1 MLFCYNRVTERVK
14 AMNELNNFNQN
25 NVIESKRIDHTLLK
39 RFLEYLDASEKT
51 VQTYTRA
58 LRQFFKFLYENNI
71 TQPQRTDVLAFRD
84 NLKDKGRKPT
94 TIKSY
99 IVAVRLFFQWTNQE
113 GLYPNIAEKIK
124 GAKLDQAHKK
134 DYLTVDQIKDVL
146 NNIDTSTLTGARD
159 YAIIVLMVTGG
170 LRTIEVSRADMDD
183 MRNVGNSPALYIQ
196 GKGREEK
203 TEYVKL
209 PLQVFKAIGRYRE
222 MLEKQYDVLFVS
234 TSNNNKGQRLTT
246 RSISGIV
253 KKRLKEAGY
262 TSNRLTAH
270 SLRHTAGT
278 LNLMNGGTLEETQ
291 QLLRHSNIN
300 TTMIYLHHLERENN
314 QSEKR
319 IADALF

>member
-1 MLFCYNRVTERVK
+1 
-14 AMNELNNFNQN
+14 MNELNNFNQN
-25 NVIESKRIDHTLLK
+25 NVIESKRIDNTLLK

-71 TQPQRTDVLAFRD
+71 TQPQRTDVLAFRN

-113 GLYPNIAEKIK
+113 SLYPNIAEKIK

-170 LRTIEVSRADMDD
+170 LRTIEVSRANMDD

>member
-1 MLFCYNRVTERVK
+1 
-14 AMNELNNFNQN
+14 MNELNNFNQN
-25 NVIESKRIDHTLLK
+25 NVIESKKIDNTLLK

-71 TQPQRTDVLAFRD
+71 TQPQRTDVLAFRN

-94 TIKSY
+94 TVKSY

-170 LRTIEVSRADMDD
+170 LRTIEVSRANMDD

-222 MLEKQYDVLFVS
+222 MLKKQYDVLFVS

>member
-1 MLFCYNRVTERVK
+1 MLFCYNRFTERVK

-25 NVIESKRIDHTLLK
+25 NVIESKRIDNTLLK

-159 YAIIVLMVTGG
+159 YAIILLMVTGG

>member
-1 MLFCYNRVTERVK
+1 MK
-14 AMNELNNFNQN
+14 ELNNFNQN
-25 NVIESKRIDHTLLK
+25 SVIESKTIDNELLK
-39 RFLEYLDASEKT
+39 RFLDYLDASEKT

-71 TQPQRTDVLAFRD
+71 AQPQRSDVLAFRD

-196 GKGREEK
+196 GKGRDEK

-222 MLEKQYDVLFVS
+222 MLGKQYDVLFVS

>member
-1 MLFCYNRVTERVK
+1 
-14 AMNELNNFNQN
+14 MNELNNFNQN
-25 NVIESKRIDHTLLK
+25 NVIESKRIDNTLLK

-124 GAKLDQAHKK
+124 GAKLDQAYKK

-146 NNIDTSTLTGARD
+146 NSIDTSTLTGARD

>member
-14 AMNELNNFNQN
+14 VMNELNNFNQN
-25 NVIESKRIDHTLLK
+25 NVIESKRIDNTLLK
-39 RFLEYLDASEKT
+39 RFLEYLDASKKT

-134 DYLTVDQIKDVL
+134 DYLTTEQIKDVL
-146 NNIDTSTLTGARD
+146 NNIDISTVTGARD
-159 YAIIVLMVTGG
+159 YAIISLMVTGG
-170 LRTIEVSRADMDD
+170 LRTIEVSRADMEDI
-183 MRNVGNSPALYIQ
+183 RNVGDSPALYIQ

-222 MLEKQYDVLFVS
+222 MLDKQHEVLFTS

-262 TSNRLTAH
+262 TSDRLTAH

-278 LNLMNGGTLEETQ
+278 LNLMNGGSLEETQ

-300 TTMIYLHHLERENN
+300 TTMIYLHHLERSKN

>member
-1 MLFCYNRVTERVK
+1 
-14 AMNELNNFNQN
+14 MNELNNFNQN
-25 NVIESKRIDHTLLK
+25 NVIESKRIDNTLLK

-222 MLEKQYDVLFVS
+222 RLEKQYDVLFVS

>member
-1 MLFCYNRVTERVK
+1 
-14 AMNELNNFNQN
+14 MNELNNFNQN
-25 NVIESKRIDHTLLK
+25 NVIESKRIDNTLLK

-146 NNIDTSTLTGARD
+146 NNIDTSTITGARD

-196 GKGREEK
+196 GKGRDEK

>member
-1 MLFCYNRVTERVK
+1 MSFCYNRVTERVK
-14 AMNELNNFNQN
+14 VMNELNNFNQN
-25 NVIESKRIDHTLLK
+25 NVIESKRIDNTLLK

-159 YAIIVLMVTGG
+159 YAIILLMVTGG

>member
-1 MLFCYNRVTERVK
+1 MYFCYNRVTERVEDMK
-14 AMNELNNFNQN
+14 ELNNFTQN
-25 NVIESKRIDHTLLK
+25 SVIESKTIDNELLK

-146 NNIDTSTLTGARD
+146 NNIDTSTITGARD

-196 GKGREEK
+196 GKGRDEK

>member
-1 MLFCYNRVTERVK
+1 MK
-14 AMNELNNFNQN
+14 ELNNFNQN
-25 NVIESKRIDHTLLK
+25 SVIESKTIDNELLK
-39 RFLEYLDASEKT
+39 RFLDYLDASEKT

-71 TQPQRTDVLAFRD
+71 KQPQRADVLAFRD

-113 GLYPNIAEKIK
+113 GLYPNIADKIK
-124 GAKLDQAHKK
+124 GAKLDHAHKK

-146 NNIDTSTLTGARD
+146 NGIDTSTLTGARD

>member
-1 MLFCYNRVTERVK
+1 MSFCYNRVTERVK

-25 NVIESKRIDHTLLK
+25 NVIESKRIDNTLLK

-146 NNIDTSTLTGARD
+146 NSIDTSTLTGARD

>member
-1 MLFCYNRVTERVK
+1 
-14 AMNELNNFNQN
+14 MNELNNFNQN
-25 NVIESKRIDHTLLK
+25 NVIESKRIDNTLLK
-39 RFLEYLDASEKT
+39 RFLEYLDASKKT

-134 DYLTVDQIKDVL
+134 DYLTTEQIKDVL
-146 NNIDTSTLTGARD
+146 NNIDISTVTGARD
-159 YAIIVLMVTGG
+159 YAIISLMVTGG
-170 LRTIEVSRADMDD
+170 LRTIEVSRADMEDI
-183 MRNVGNSPALYIQ
+183 RNVGDSPALYIQ

-222 MLEKQYDVLFVS
+222 MLDKQHEVLFTS

-262 TSNRLTAH
+262 TSDRLTAH

-278 LNLMNGGTLEETQ
+278 LNLMNGGSLEETQ

-300 TTMIYLHHLERENN
+300 TTMIYLHHLERSKN

>member
-1 MLFCYNRVTERVK
+1 MK
-14 AMNELNNFNQN
+14 ELNNFNQN
-25 NVIESKRIDHTLLK
+25 DVIESKTIDNELLK

-71 TQPQRTDVLAFRD
+71 KQPQRADVLAFRD

-113 GLYPNIAEKIK
+113 GLYPNIADKIK
-124 GAKLDQAHKK
+124 GAKLDHAHKK
-134 DYLTVDQIKDVL
+134 DYLTVDQVKDVL
-146 NNIDTSTLTGARD
+146 NSIDTSTLTGARD

-196 GKGREEK
+196 GKGRDEK

>member
-25 NVIESKRIDHTLLK
+25 NVIESKRIDNTLLK

-113 GLYPNIAEKIK
+113 SLYPNIAEKIK

>member
-25 NVIESKRIDHTLLK
+25 NVIESKRIDNTLLK

-159 YAIIVLMVTGG
+159 YAIILLMVTGG

>member
-25 NVIESKRIDHTLLK
+25 NVIESKRIDNTLLK

-146 NNIDTSTLTGARD
+146 NNIDTSTITGARD

-196 GKGREEK
+196 GKGRDEK

>member
-1 MLFCYNRVTERVK
+1 MK
-14 AMNELNNFNQN
+14 ELNNFNQN
-25 NVIESKRIDHTLLK
+25 SVIESKTIDNELLK
-39 RFLEYLDASEKT
+39 RFLDYLDASEKT

-71 TQPQRTDVLAFRD
+71 KQPQRADVLAFRD

-94 TIKSY
+94 TIKNY

-113 GLYPNIAEKIK
+113 GLYPNIADKIK
-124 GAKLDQAHKK
+124 GAKLDHAHKK

-146 NNIDTSTLTGARD
+146 NGIDTSTLTGARD

-222 MLEKQYDVLFVS
+222 MLTKQYDVLFVS

-253 KKRLKEAGY
+253 KRRLKEAGY

>member
-1 MLFCYNRVTERVK
+1 
-14 AMNELNNFNQN
+14 MNELNNFNQN
-25 NVIESKRIDHTLLK
+25 NVIESKKIDNTLLK

-84 NLKDKGRKPT
+84 KLKDKGRKPT

-159 YAIIVLMVTGG
+159 YAIILLMVTGG

>member
-1 MLFCYNRVTERVK
+1 
-14 AMNELNNFNQN
+14 MNELSNFNQN
-25 NVIESKRIDHTLLK
+25 KVIESKRIDNTLLK

-71 TQPQRTDVLAFRD
+71 TQPQRADVLAFRD

-196 GKGREEK
+196 GKGRDEK

-253 KKRLKEAGY
+253 KKRLKTAGY

>member
-1 MLFCYNRVTERVK
+1 MSFCYNRVTERVK

-25 NVIESKRIDHTLLK
+25 NVIESKRIDNTLLK

-84 NLKDKGRKPT
+84 SLKDKGRKPT

>member
-1 MLFCYNRVTERVK
+1 MPFCYNRVTERVK

-25 NVIESKRIDHTLLK
+25 NVIESKRIDNTLLK

-71 TQPQRTDVLAFRD
+71 TQPQRADVLAFRD

>member
-1 MLFCYNRVTERVK
+1 MFLCYNRITERVK

-25 NVIESKRIDHTLLK
+25 NVIESKRIDNTLLK

-71 TQPQRTDVLAFRD
+71 TQPQRTDVLAFRN

-113 GLYPNIAEKIK
+113 SLYPNIAEKIK

-170 LRTIEVSRADMDD
+170 LRTIEVSRANMDD

-196 GKGREEK
+196 GKGRDEK

>member
-25 NVIESKRIDHTLLK
+25 NVIESKRIDNTLLK

-71 TQPQRTDVLAFRD
+71 TQPQRADVLAFRD

-262 TSNRLTAH
+262 TSDRLTAH

>member
-1 MLFCYNRVTERVK
+1 MK
-14 AMNELNNFNQN
+14 ELNNFNQN
-25 NVIESKRIDHTLLK
+25 DVIESKTIDNELLK

-71 TQPQRTDVLAFRD
+71 KQPQRADVLAFRD

-113 GLYPNIAEKIK
+113 GLYPNIADKIK
-124 GAKLDQAHKK
+124 GAKLDHAHKK

-146 NNIDTSTLTGARD
+146 NSIDTSTLTGARD

>member
-1 MLFCYNRVTERVK
+1 
-14 AMNELNNFNQN
+14 MNELNNFNQN
-25 NVIESKRIDHTLLK
+25 NVIESKKIDNTLLK

-196 GKGREEK
+196 GKGRDEK

-222 MLEKQYDVLFVS
+222 MLEKQCDVLFVS

-253 KKRLKEAGY
+253 KKRFKAAGY

>member
-25 NVIESKRIDHTLLK
+25 NVIESKRIDNTLLK

-146 NNIDTSTLTGARD
+146 NNIDTSTITGARD

>member
-1 MLFCYNRVTERVK
+1 
-14 AMNELNNFNQN
+14 MNELNNFNQN
-25 NVIESKRIDHTLLK
+25 NVIESKRIDNTLLK

-71 TQPQRTDVLAFRD
+71 AQPQRSDVLAFRD

-196 GKGREEK
+196 GKGRDEK

-222 MLEKQYDVLFVS
+222 MLGKQYDVLFVS

>member
-1 MLFCYNRVTERVK
+1 
-14 AMNELNNFNQN
+14 MNELNNFNQN
-25 NVIESKRIDHTLLK
+25 NVIESERIDNTLLK

>member
-1 MLFCYNRVTERVK
+1 MYFCYNRVTERVK
-14 AMNELNNFNQN
+14 VMNELNNFNQN
-25 NVIESKRIDHTLLK
+25 NVIESKRIDNTLLK

-113 GLYPNIAEKIK
+113 DLYPNIAEKIK

-159 YAIIVLMVTGG
+159 YAIILLMVTGG

>member
-1 MLFCYNRVTERVK
+1 MK
-14 AMNELNNFNQN
+14 ELNNFNQN
-25 NVIESKRIDHTLLK
+25 SVIESKTIDNELLK
-39 RFLEYLDASEKT
+39 RFLDYLDASEKT

-71 TQPQRTDVLAFRD
+71 KQPQRADVLAFRD

-113 GLYPNIAEKIK
+113 GLYPNIADKIK
-124 GAKLDQAHKK
+124 GAKLDHAHKK

-146 NNIDTSTLTGARD
+146 NGIDTSTLTGARD

-196 GKGREEK
+196 GKGRDEK

>member
-1 MLFCYNRVTERVK
+1 MFFCYNRVTERVK

-25 NVIESKRIDHTLLK
+25 NVIESKRIDNTLLK

-84 NLKDKGRKPT
+84 NLKAKGRKPT

-146 NNIDTSTLTGARD
+146 NSIDTSTLTGARD

>member
-25 NVIESKRIDHTLLK
+25 NVIESKRIDNTLLK

-71 TQPQRTDVLAFRD
+71 TQPQRADVLAFRD

>member
-1 MLFCYNRVTERVK
+1 M
-14 AMNELNNFNQN
+14 
-25 NVIESKRIDHTLLK
+25 
-39 RFLEYLDASEKT
+39 DASEKT

-278 LNLMNGGTLEETQ
+278 LNLINGGTLEETQ

>member
-25 NVIESKRIDHTLLK
+25 NVIESKRIDNTLLK

-71 TQPQRTDVLAFRD
+71 TQPQRTDVLSFRD

>member
-1 MLFCYNRVTERVK
+1 
-14 AMNELNNFNQN
+14 
-25 NVIESKRIDHTLLK
+25 
-39 RFLEYLDASEKT
+39 
-51 VQTYTRA
+51 
-58 LRQFFKFLYENNI
+58 
-71 TQPQRTDVLAFRD
+71 
-84 NLKDKGRKPT
+84 RKPT

-99 IVAVRLFFQWTNQE
+99 IVSVRLFFQWTNQE
-113 GLYPNIAEKIK
+113 GFYPNIADKIK

-134 DYLTVDQIKDVL
+134 DYLTTEQIKDVL
-146 NNIDTSTLTGARD
+146 NNIDISTVTGARD
-159 YAIIVLMVTGG
+159 YAIISLMVTGG
-170 LRTIEVSRADMDD
+170 LRTIEVSRADMEDI
-183 MRNVGNSPALYIQ
+183 RNVGDSPALYIQ

-222 MLEKQYDVLFVS
+222 MLDKQHEVLFTS

-262 TSNRLTAH
+262 TSDRLTAH

-278 LNLMNGGTLEETQ
+278 LNLMNGGSLEETQ

-300 TTMIYLHHLERENN
+300 TTMIYLHHLERSKN

>member
-25 NVIESKRIDHTLLK
+25 NVIESKRIDNTLLK

-84 NLKDKGRKPT
+84 NLKDKGCKPT

>member
-1 MLFCYNRVTERVK
+1 MYFCYNRVTERVK

-25 NVIESKRIDHTLLK
+25 NVIESKRIDNTLLK

-146 NNIDTSTLTGARD
+146 NNIDTSTITGARD

-196 GKGREEK
+196 GKGRDEK